1 MMSQR
6 LWAGKRKICE
16 FVDALGGVSAMD
28 DK

>member
-1 MMSQR
+1 MSQR

-16 FVDALGGVSAMD
+16 FVDALGGGVSAMD